1 MSQTKAQLLDPQGDF
16 TLTGQLIGVGATF
29 SGDVS
34 VGGTL
39 TKQDV
44 TNVDSIG
51 VITARNRIDM
61 TQGYQLGWKSGT
73 TERARIHG
81 DSGSN
86 FIIETGATPTERVRV
101 TSSGRVGIGSN
112 SPKTSL
118 DVAGLVNLVNG
129 SPEVHFTTGASHYNW
144 RVAAQEVVDEGFEIA
159 SGTQSADGVNDTYS
173 TKLVLKADGKLGIN
187 KTNPSGM
194 LHISGDNNSNGPELY
209 LNVNN
214 NNTTDNIGALIY
226 GNNADNTVLKIQG
239 VTHTA
244 NNTGDLTFHTSTTG
258 TMGERLR
265 ITSDGK
271 IGMGLESTSGSIC
284 TPDGNALLI
293 RAASTVG
300 TVKGHIMLTGDGA
313 TNGEGPQIVF
323 SESGSGGNFAG
334 AYIGHTRTGSNSIGN
349 LVFATRATGGD
360 ASTIPT
366 VALTLSDSQTATFA
380 GTVSDNKGSLRSIP
394 RLDKTSAYTIT
405 AADAGKAITA
415 DGNITIPN
423 STMAEGDAITIIA
436 DGSGDITIT
445 QGSGLVMYNAGD
457 ASTGNRTL
465 ALRGV
470 ATIWF
475 KHTSYAYIS
484 GSGLS

>member
-29 SGDVS
+29 SGNVS
-34 VGGTL
+34 IAGTL

-61 TQGYQLGWKSGT
+61 TQGYQLGWKSGS

-118 DVAGLVNLVNG
+118 DVAGLVNLVNS

-144 RVAAQEVVDEGFEIA
+144 RVAAQEVVHQGFEIA
-159 SGTQSADGVNDTYS
+159 SGTESADGVNDTY
-173 TKLVLKADGKLGIN
+173 TTRLAIKADGKVGLG
-187 KTNPSGM
+187 TVSPDEL
-194 LHISGDNNSNGPELY
+194 LHIESTGTAKFRLTDNRTSISDGSQYGVIQFEQRDSNTPGVSVEVAAVMTDTSNGA
-209 LNVNN
+209 
-214 NNTTDNIGALIY
+214 TALQI
-226 GNNADNTVLKIQG
+226 K
-239 VTHTA
+239 
-244 NNTGDLTFHTSTTG
+244 TG
-258 TMGERLR
+258 TPSTITERLR

-271 IGMGLESTSGSIC
+271 IGIGDNDPDALLSIKGDSNQNSNPSIRLKDGTDSRENWISNVSGDLFLAAGGNDNVYHSRIRLM
-284 TPDGNALLI
+284 DGNI
-293 RAASTVG
+293 INFDIGG
-300 TVKGHIMLTGDGA
+300 TSAVAKINADGIEDSKG
-313 TNGEGPQIVF
+313 N
-323 SESGSGGNFAG
+323 
-334 AYIGHTRTGSNSIGN
+334 
-349 LVFATRATGGD
+349 
-360 ASTIPT
+360 
-366 VALTLSDSQTATFA
+366 
-380 GTVSDNKGSLRSIP
+380 LRSIP

-415 DGNITIPN
+415 DADITIPN
-423 STMAEGDAITIIA
+423 SVMSEGDAVTIFA
-436 DGSGDITIT
+436 DGSADITIT
-445 QGSGLVMYNAGD
+445 QGSGLTMYNSADG
-457 ASTGNRTL
+457 STGNRTL

-475 KHTSYAYIS
+475 KHTSYCYIS